1 MNTLAISDYAL
12 LSDRH
17 SGALVSRGGSVDWL
31 CFPRFDSNSVFASIL
46 GEGGGDWSV
55 HPRGPSD
62 CSRLYL
68 EGTMVLE
75 TTFRTSSGEVALTDA
90 MEVGETSDPHR
101 LGEGA
106 PHVLLRSLTCTSGV
120 MSLDLC
126 FKPRPEYGLIVP
138 VMTNIGSGV
147 LATGGSGRLL
157 LSCPEAFYAEDGE
170 LNATLELH
178 EGESLNFALQYS
190 PLGDTVPNVYSQ
202 NQVQQALLKTI
213 AAWREWSSDHQ
224 SYNGPWRDL
233 VLHSG
238 RVLQAL
244 SYQPTGAIVAA
255 ATTSLPELEGGER
268 NWDYRYSWLRDASF
282 TMQALWVAACPEEAE
297 GFFAFVTAA
306 AAHSGPSHPLQ
317 IMFGVGGEHDLSERV
332 LPQLAGWR
340 DSRPVRVGNG
350 AWNQTQL
357 DVYGEI
363 LDAAFRLRDQ
373 LGDLPPEIRF
383 FLANLADA
391 AAVQWRQTDNGIW
404 EIRGEPQHFL
414 YSKLMCWV
422 ALDRAIK
429 MAGQLQAQVHVHRW
443 AAAAEEVRTAILEQG
458 WNAGVGA
465 FTQHFGSDS
474 LDAAALMLPIVGF
487 LPGTDPRILSTV
499 AAIEEQ
505 LVDDRGLV
513 LRYRTETG
521 IDGLPGEEGSFL
533 LCTFWLAET
542 LALAGRLA
550 DAREVF
556 DRAAS
561 YLSDVGL
568 LAEEIDTETGQQMG
582 NFPQAF
588 SHIGLINAAWA
599 IHQAE
604 KSLPHDK
611 QRIILDDVLQN

>member
-1 MNTLAISDYAL
+1 MQQS
-12 LSDRH
+12 
-17 SGALVSRGGSVDWL
+17 
-31 CFPRFDSNSVFASIL
+31 
-46 GEGGGDWSV
+46 
-55 HPRGPSD
+55 
-62 CSRLYL
+62 
-68 EGTMVLE
+68 
-75 TTFRTSSGEVALTDA
+75 
-90 MEVGETSDPHR
+90 
-101 LGEGA
+101 
-106 PHVLLRSLTCTSGV
+106 LLR
-120 MSLDLC
+120 
-126 FKPRPEYGLIVP
+126 
-138 VMTNIGSGV
+138 
-147 LATGGSGRLL
+147 
-157 LSCPEAFYAEDGE
+157 
-170 LNATLELH
+170 
-178 EGESLNFALQYS
+178 
-190 PLGDTVPNVYSQ
+190 TV
-202 NQVQQALLKTI
+202 
-213 AAWREWSSDHQ
+213 AAWQEWTADHQ
-224 SYNGPWRDL
+224 SYDGPWRDL

-268 NWDYRYSWLRDASF
+268 NWDYRYSWVRDASF
-282 TMQALWVAACPEEAE
+282 TLQALWVAACPDEAE
-297 GFFAFVTAA
+297 EFFAFVTAA

-317 IMFGVGGEHDLSERV
+317 IMFGIGGEHDLTERV
-332 LPQLAGWR
+332 IPQLAGWR
-340 DSRPVRVGNG
+340 GSRPVRVGNG

-373 LGDLPPEIRF
+373 LGDLPPEIRG

-391 AAVQWRQTDNGIW
+391 AAAQWRQTDNGIW

-429 MAGQLQAQVHVHRW
+429 MAGQLQAQDRVQRW
-443 AAAAEEVRTAILEQG
+443 TAAAEQVRTAILEQG
-458 WNAGVGA
+458 WNPKVGA

-487 LPGTDPRILSTV
+487 LPATDPKILSTI
-499 AAIEEQ
+499 AAIEEK

-513 LRYRTETG
+513 LRYRTDTG

-542 LALAGRLA
+542 LAMAGRTA
-550 DAREVF
+550 DAKEIF
-556 DRAAS
+556 ERAAG

-588 SHIGLINAAWA
+588 SHIGLIHAAWA
-599 IHQAE
+599 IQQAE
-604 KSLPHDK
+604 QNRPHDEHPT
-611 QRIILDDVLQN
+611 ILDNVMQK

>member
-1 MNTLAISDYAL
+1 M
-12 LSDRH
+12 
-17 SGALVSRGGSVDWL
+17 
-31 CFPRFDSNSVFASIL
+31 
-46 GEGGGDWSV
+46 
-55 HPRGPSD
+55 
-62 CSRLYL
+62 
-68 EGTMVLE
+68 
-75 TTFRTSSGEVALTDA
+75 TS
-90 MEVGETSDPHR
+90 
-101 LGEGA
+101 
-106 PHVLLRSLTCTSGV
+106 
-120 MSLDLC
+120 
-126 FKPRPEYGLIVP
+126 
-138 VMTNIGSGV
+138 IGSGI

-157 LSCPEAFYAEDGE
+157 LSCPAALHAGAGE
-170 LNATLELH
+170 LNLTLELH

-190 PLGDTVPNVYSQ
+190 SLGDAVPSVYSQ
-202 NQVQQALLKTI
+202 SQMQQSLLRTV
-213 AAWREWSSDHQ
+213 AAWHEWTADHQ

-268 NWDYRYSWLRDASF
+268 NWDYRYSWVRDASF
-282 TMQALWVAACPEEAE
+282 TLQALWVAACPEEAE
-297 GFFAFVTAA
+297 AFFAFVTAA

-317 IMFGVGGEHDLSERV
+317 IMFGVGGEHDLTERV

-363 LDAAFRLRDQ
+363 LDAAFRLRNQ
-373 LGDLPPEIRF
+373 LGDLPPEIRG

-391 AAVQWRQTDNGIW
+391 AATQWRQTDNGIW

-429 MAGQLQAQVHVHRW
+429 MAEQLQAQDRVQRW
-443 AAAAEEVRTAILEQG
+443 TAAAEEVRTAILEQG
-458 WNAGVGA
+458 WNPKVGA

-487 LPGTDPRILSTV
+487 LPGTDPKIRSTI

-521 IDGLPGEEGSFL
+521 IDGLPGDEGSFL

-542 LALAGRLA
+542 LAMAGRTA

-556 DRAAS
+556 ERAAR

-599 IHQAE
+599 IQQAE
-604 KSLPHDK
+604 QNQPHDE
-611 QRIILDDVLQN
+611 QQTIPDNVMQN